1 MLVCINQSFRN
12 EKRGDGFQFYENLSG
27 YKFFVGEMKDLQP
40 ANGIVPYDLNT
51 ALFSNYAEKLRFI
64 KLPTGTKVQ
73 FNDTAIFSMPIGTI
87 LIKNFYY
94 FNDFRKPANGKKII
108 ETRLLVHR
116 DSGWATYGYIW
127 NEAQTEA
134 VFEPIGDVTTV
145 NYIDAKGKK
154 ISAPY
159 VIPNQNQ
166 CKGCHAQGNILLPIG
181 LAARHING
189 DYEYAAGK
197 QNQLKYW
204 EAHSMIDLPEGKISS
219 NANWSDKKASAESK
233 ARAYLD
239 VNCGFCH
246 SAKGPANTSGL
257 FLDIYNNNPTS
268 LGVNKTPVAAG
279 RGSGGL
285 QFDIVPGNPSKSI
298 LIYRMTSTDPGIS
311 MPEIGREQIHKEG
324 VAVISEWIKGMKNAD
339 R

>member
-1 MLVCINQSFRN
+1 M
-12 EKRGDGFQFYENLSG
+12 E
-27 YKFFVGEMKDLQP
+27 
-40 ANGIVPYDLNT
+40 
-51 ALFSNYAEKLRFI
+51 
-64 KLPTGTKVQ
+64 
-73 FNDTAIFSMPIGTI
+73 
-87 LIKNFYY
+87 
-94 FNDFRKPANGKKII
+94 II
-108 ETRLLVHR
+108 YST
-116 DSGWATYGYIW
+116 
-127 NEAQTEA
+127 
-134 VFEPIGDVTTV
+134 
-145 NYIDAKGKK
+145 
-154 ISAPY
+154 
-159 VIPNQNQ
+159 
-166 CKGCHAQGNILLPIG
+166 
-181 LAARHING
+181 
-189 DYEYAAGK
+189 GK

-204 EAHSMIDLPEGKISS
+204 AAHNMIDLPTGNISS
-219 NANWSDKKASAESK
+219 NANWSDKKASSESK

-324 VAVISEWIKGMKNAD
+324 VAVISEWIKGMKNTD